1 MLKHMSHIHMSTEWW
16 SFGEISVF
24 CFTEC
29 DLISDR
35 VQSKLQE
42 WAKLI
47 NQPTSSHFGI
57 GRLIL
62 ERAHLVSCLSFNLT
76 LAIEGGFFWIH
87 PIFGNYLTYQLLF
100 VQCILPN
107 KPLAC
112 PIVSFWDHCTT
123 HYYSGLCSNV
133 TVVMLAPWGLLSAST
148 TCAPQSHDPHSL
160 QTLTLVTNKRPPR
173 SCGFTPPFLWLYNP
187 LFTVRSFS
195 GGDPGV
201 SSLDWIEG
209 EIEGCLWGFCG
220 CTNHIL
226 ANNFGFGSNA
236 TADNH
241 LAMINTAS
249 NVQAMNTNSSPH
261 IKLGVFLFNLIAHSF
276 NGYHLYSLL
285 NSLELKSSKNMFV
298 C

>member
-1 MLKHMSHIHMSTEWW
+1 M
-16 SFGEISVF
+16 
-24 CFTEC
+24 
-29 DLISDR
+29 
-35 VQSKLQE
+35 
-42 WAKLI
+42 
-47 NQPTSSHFGI
+47 
-57 GRLIL
+57 
-62 ERAHLVSCLSFNLT
+62 
-76 LAIEGGFFWIH
+76 
-87 PIFGNYLTYQLLF
+87 
-100 VQCILPN
+100 CILPN

-226 ANNFGFGSNA
+226 ANNFGSGSNA

-261 IKLGVFLFNLIAHSF
+261 LKLGVFLFNLIAHSF
-276 NGYHLYSLL
+276 NWTQAKTCLFVKFYSLRFTWHHV
-285 NSLELKSSKNMFV
+285 EFSSKILRILDPMLMHKIPNPCSLCQNNTPSKTHLLCRFDNV
-298 C
+298 R